1 MKLQAC
7 QLINN
12 RVIKKE
18 TTPQKA
24 RKRKPSSEL
33 PFAFF
38 FQRKGWVYWDWY
50 SIHARTT
57 KSQGR
62 EKKETSRYQRAKQT
76 TEKSAKAK
84 PPVSFPARCDIS
96 PSCNPSHWP
105 PEDVRICVVRCY
117 VFVFPDKIKK
127 QKMELSHILSFSLF
141 LPQSLGQASQI
152 SSMALSPFLSD
163 LISSLLSREFW
174 LLQQT

>member
-12 RVIKKE
+12 RVIQKE

-24 RKRKPSSEL
+24 RKRKTSSEI

-38 FQRKGWVYWDWY
+38 FQRKGWVYRDWY

-84 PPVSFPARCDIS
+84 PPISFPARCDIS
-96 PSCNPSHWP
+96 PPVTHPIGHRKMCAF
-105 PEDVRICVVRCY
+105 VLCVVMC
-117 VFVFPDKIKK
+117 
-127 QKMELSHILSFSLF
+127 LCSL
-141 LPQSLGQASQI
+141 
-152 SSMALSPFLSD
+152 
-163 LISSLLSREFW
+163 
-174 LLQQT
+174 TK